1 MQNVFFQGPIY
12 WEKWSCFSHRKL
24 LLYLKSLFCITRL
37 CLCMVCAGQSGL
49 VFCDASV
56 SWRGFMCIALW
67 LKCIVGHCC
76 RRMSDCILDT
86 IAAFKVA
93 HTQNSCWDKNNVTYL
108 SVANI
113 LKWADTLKH
122 SPTRVKHCWPHAAAP
137 KSAPFI
143 KISKCNRRQRQ
154 TRRINVVFGLSAL
167 ENTCSNSLIKPNFPL
182 SQS

>member
-12 WEKWSCFSHRKL
+12 WEKRSCFSHRKL
-24 LLYLKSLFCITRL
+24 LLYLKSVFCITRL

-56 SWRGFMCIALW
+56 SWRGFMCVALW

-93 HTQNSCWDKNNVTYL
+93 HTHTHKTPVEIKITWPTFQLQTSSSEQIHLNTLPHELNTVDLTQLHQNLHHLSKYWNVTD
-108 SVANI
+108 A
-113 LKWADTLKH
+113 KDK
-122 SPTRVKHCWPHAAAP
+122 
-137 KSAPFI
+137 
-143 KISKCNRRQRQ
+143 Q
-154 TRRINVVFGLSAL
+154 G
-167 ENTCSNSLIKPNFPL
+167 E
-182 SQS
+182 